1 MMRLA
6 ASGVK
11 LSKNLVAFQVNFV
24 CTLLKIAEN
33 STGDW
38 DFFLPSPRTLGEG
51 VHMENVH

>member
-1 MMRLA
+1 MRLA